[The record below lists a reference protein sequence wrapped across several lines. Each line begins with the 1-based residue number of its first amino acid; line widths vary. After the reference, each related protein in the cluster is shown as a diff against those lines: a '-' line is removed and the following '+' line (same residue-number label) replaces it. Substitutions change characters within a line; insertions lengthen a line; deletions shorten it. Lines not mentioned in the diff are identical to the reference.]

1 MSPRSPDVHFP
12 PSGGSPGTASKLD
25 LTIALQGSLG
35 PGSSVAAMYEAGR
48 DPGVEQ
54 VPQ

>member
-1 MSPRSPDVHFP
+1 MSPRSPDVHSP
-12 PSGGSPGTASKLD
+12 PGWGSLGTASNLD
-25 LTIALQGSLG
+25 LTIALRGSFG
-35 PGSSVAAMYEAGR
+35 PCSSVAAMHGAGR